1 MDHPVLCTSSR
12 RQRVVGVDRSDDPD
26 IWVELNNV
34 NLYAW
39 HVGGPIQLLKNNCM
53 DLHKSH
59 E

>member
-34 NLYAW
+34 NLYA
-39 HVGGPIQLLKNNCM
+39 
-53 DLHKSH
+53 
-59 E
+59 